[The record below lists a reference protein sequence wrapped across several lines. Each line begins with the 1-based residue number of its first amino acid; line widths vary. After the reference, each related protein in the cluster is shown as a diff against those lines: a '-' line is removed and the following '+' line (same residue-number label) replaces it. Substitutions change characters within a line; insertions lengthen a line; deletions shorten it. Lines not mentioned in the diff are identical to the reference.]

1 MKDIKNI
8 IKDNDFV
15 KIKKVKD
22 TITISN
28 SNQLNHR
35 PTLKRIG
42 NHRHINLRTGEVVEE
57 TKKEKRGDYIPSL
70 LISNLRLQDIIKE
83 NAVDNNKIILLTLT
97 YEEKTLDIKRIN
109 EDFKSFIKY
118 LRKNVVEFGA
128 IEYINTLELYADKK
142 GYHIHAILFFN
153 ESTKSVFIPIETL
166 SKAWK
171 LGHLKPKSPT
181 RDKEI
186 CFYLTPHLSNEV
198 SDKSSHMHKKA
209 LLQMELPAGVNLY
222 RCSKGIKKPVIYTD
236 TYENIQKYLKQNS
249 YELSGQQ
256 IYLNPMQTYHGNNL
270 YYCKEQYKKS
280 SETTTIPKCKRKPI

>member
-1 MKDIKNI
+1 M
-8 IKDNDFV
+8 
-15 KIKKVKD
+15 
-22 TITISN
+22 
-28 SNQLNHR
+28 
-35 PTLKRIG
+35 
-42 NHRHINLRTGEVVEE
+42 
-57 TKKEKRGDYIPSL
+57 
-70 LISNLRLQDIIKE
+70 ISNLRLQDIIKE
-83 NAVDNNKIILLTLT
+83 NAVDNKKIILLTLT
-97 YEEKTLDIKRIN
+97 YREKTLNIKQIN

-118 LRKNVVEFGA
+118 LRKNVIKFGA

-153 ESTKSVFIPIETL
+153 ESTKSVYIDSEIL
-166 SKAWK
+166 SKAWEH
-171 LGHLKPKSPT
+171 GDFDPTKPK
-181 RDKEI
+181 RNKEI
-186 CFYLTPHLSNEV
+186 SFYLAPHLSNEV

-256 IYLNPMQTYHGNNL
+256 IYLNPLQTYHGNNL

>member
-1 MKDIKNI
+1 MKEIKNI

-15 KIKKVKD
+15 KIKIVKN

-28 SNQLNHR
+28 SANLNHR
-35 PTLKRIG
+35 PTIRKIN
-42 NHRHINLRTGEVVEE
+42 NHKHINLRTGEIVEE
-57 TKKEKRGDYIPSL
+57 KRSIKRGESVRTL
-70 LISNLRLQDIIKE
+70 LESNIKLQDIIKE

-128 IEYINTLELYADKK
+128 IEYINTLELYADKT

-153 ESTKSVFIPIETL
+153 ESTKSVYLPFETL

-171 LGHLKPKSPT
+171 LGQFALRKPT
-181 RDKEI
+181 RDNEVY
-186 CFYLTPHLSNEV
+186 FYLTPHLSKKVN
-198 SDKSSHMHKKA
+198 DKNSHMHNKA

-249 YELSGQQ
+249 YELNGQQ

-280 SETTTIPKCKRKPI
+280 TETITITKNKRKPI

>member
-1 MKDIKNI
+1 MKETKNFI
-8 IKDNDFV
+8 QNEDFV
-15 KIKKVKD
+15 KIKIVKD

-42 NHRHINLRTGEVVEE
+42 NNRHLNLRTGEVVEE

-118 LRKNVVEFGA
+118 LRNNVVEFGA

-153 ESTKSVFIPIETL
+153 ESTKSIYLPFETL

-171 LGHLKPKSPT
+171 LGQFALRKPT
-181 RDKEI
+181 RDNEVY
-186 CFYLTPHLSNEV
+186 FYLTPHLSKKVN
-198 SDKSSHMHKKA
+198 DKNSHMHSKA

-222 RCSKGIKKPVIYTD
+222 RCSKGIRKPVIYTD

-280 SETTTIPKCKRKPI
+280 TETTTIPKCKRKPI